1 MMSAFKVNG
10 SAFDDPRVD
19 RNDLKS
25 HFAVWEVAGLVV
37 VVQVVQVRRRHRLGV
52 VDVEEGLVVELR
64 RLNTK
69 LDKVFANRRNR
80 CVVIGHPVQVGPVP
94 TNS

>member
-10 SAFDDPRVD
+10 SAFDDPRID

-25 HFAVWEVAGLVV
+25 HVAVREVAGLVV
-37 VVQVVQVRRRHRLGV
+37 VVQVVQVRRRRLGV
-52 VDVEEGLVVELR
+52 VDVEQGLVVELR
-64 RLNTK
+64 RLDTK

-80 CVVIGHPVQVGPVP
+80 CVVISHPVQVGPVP